1 VGGFVTTVGRQRGSQ
16 QVEGVLLGGGRRQ
29 YGGVRV
35 VAEADRVSSHGG
47 HLASHRYPRR
57 TNLRQADQ
65 ARTDFPAT
73 QSGLELIMS
82 QEDLARFSGSGSL
95 IVAPN
100 RRHCDR
106 IAVVLQAADGP
117 VLGVAIRDA
126 ERL

>member
-1 VGGFVTTVGRQRGSQ
+1 
-16 QVEGVLLGGGRRQ
+16 
-29 YGGVRV
+29 
-35 VAEADRVSSHGG
+35 
-47 HLASHRYPRR
+47 
-57 TNLRQADQ
+57 
-65 ARTDFPAT
+65 
-73 QSGLELIMS
+73 MS